1 MTEIE
6 IWKDIAGYEGLYQVS
21 NLDRVKS
28 LARTVRQRNQYAWIE
43 RQVSEKIMDVQ
54 TNRLGYLKI
63 HLYKDGKPKDFT
75 VHQLVAR
82 AFLGEPPTPK
92 HQVNHKNGNKADNNV
107 TNLEWSTCSENQTHA
122 YSIGLKNQKAE
133 KNNGSKLTWELVN
146 EIRELYA
153 KGEVQKSISK
163 RLGVSTSQ
171 VCLLVNNK
179 TWRKDN

>member
-1 MTEIE
+1 MEIE
-6 IWKDIAGYEGLYQVS
+6 IWMGVVGFEGLYQVS
-21 NLDRVKS
+21 SFGRLKS
-28 LARTVRQRNQYAWIE
+28 LARTVKQRNQYAWIT
-43 RQVSEKIMDVQ
+43 RQVPEKIMDVQ
-54 TNRLGYLKI
+54 TNRLGYLKT

-82 AFLGEPPTPK
+82 TFLGEPSTPK